1 MEGQIQIYLIILLKD
16 FESALHYDHDNKET
30 SVADF
35 STVRVVEK
43 IDCNWL
49 LCTIVFIHVSKP
61 CVVCC
66 LCLPRYTCT
75 VPLSHLTIIATL
87 MD

>member
-43 IDCNWL
+43 I
-49 LCTIVFIHVSKP
+49 IVTGCYVPSCSFTCPNHVLFA
-61 CVVCC
+61 VCAF
-66 LCLPRYTCT
+66 LGTPVLFP
-75 VPLSHLTIIATL
+75 
-87 MD
+87 